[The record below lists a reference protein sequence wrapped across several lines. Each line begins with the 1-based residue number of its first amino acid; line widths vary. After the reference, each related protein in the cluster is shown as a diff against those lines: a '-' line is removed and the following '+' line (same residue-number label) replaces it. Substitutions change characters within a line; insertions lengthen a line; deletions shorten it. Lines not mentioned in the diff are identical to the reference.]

1 MRMPQNSNDVLVKH
15 LSTAL
20 PDGVLDVIG
29 VHGVHIERALP
40 TELDS
45 VDVRQ
50 EFTDV
55 VWELRNGSILH
66 LEAQTTKP
74 KSLYRF
80 LRYDAL
86 LAERFGQNVDTIILY
101 SAAVNNAP
109 DQLDFGCAQY
119 RVRNI
124 FLSSFDGE
132 HVLDAVQRHLSEA
145 AWEAEDRV
153 RLAFA
158 FQMQFA
164 SMTKDEAFERILRM
178 TRQIEN
184 RGEQDYVTALIL
196 GINGKQLSKAQ
207 KKRLREVLGM
217 TGIVKEI
224 WHDVLEEGKLE
235 GRLEGKLE
243 GRLEGKLE
251 GKLEAAKAMLEDGL
265 DVVRVSRLTGI
276 SIEELE
282 RLQEHRQ

>member
-1 MRMPQNSNDVLVKH
+1 
-15 LSTAL
+15 
-20 PDGVLDVIG
+20 
-29 VHGVHIERALP
+29 
-40 TELDS
+40 
-45 VDVRQ
+45 
-50 EFTDV
+50 
-55 VWELRNGSILH
+55 
-66 LEAQTTKP
+66 
-74 KSLYRF
+74 
-80 LRYDAL
+80 
-86 LAERFGQNVDTIILY
+86 
-101 SAAVNNAP
+101 
-109 DQLDFGCAQY
+109 
-119 RVRNI
+119 
-124 FLSSFDGE
+124 
-132 HVLDAVQRHLSEA
+132 
-145 AWEAEDRV
+145 
-153 RLAFA
+153 
-158 FQMQFA
+158 
-164 SMTKDEAFERILRM
+164 MTKDEAFERILRM

-276 SIEELE
+276 SVEELE
-282 RLQEHRQ
+282 RLQEHHQ